1 MNIEIIGSCEE
12 IIIESMSNLMSHFN
26 IDNFEINYKST
37 KMINIDKY
45 SMLGN
50 LDSLTELR
58 EYNDYL
64 KNNYN
69 VKIYVT

>member
-12 IIIESMSNLMSHFN
+12 IIIESMSNLMNHFD

-37 KMINIDKY
+37 KMINMDKY
-45 SMLGN
+45 SMVGN

-64 KNNYN
+64 KNNYD
-69 VKIYVT
+69 VQIYVT